1 MKAKVY
7 WTQERFPGRI
17 ALVPRPRGG
26 DWLEDE
32 ASAWVNEGLNV
43 IVSMLEPEEVE
54 SFGLEQEKEFCQLN
68 GIDFFS
74 IPVVDRGV
82 PIMNEH
88 LFKLLRKLKMI
99 LLQGDNIG
107 IHCRQSIGR
116 APLLAALLM
125 ILLDI
130 EPKEAFAQLSLA
142 RGLEVPETLEQQKL
156 VENFYNESSV
166 VLV

>member
-1 MKAKVY
+1 MKAEVY
-7 WTQERFPGRI
+7 WTQESFPGRI

-32 ASAWVNEGLNV
+32 ASEWANEGLNV
-43 IVSMLEPEEVE
+43 IVSMLEREEVE
-54 SFGLEQEKEFCQLN
+54 SFGLEREKEFCQLN
-68 GIDFFS
+68 GIEFFS
-74 IPVVDRGV
+74 IPVADRSV
-82 PIMNEH
+82 PILSEDF
-88 LFKLLRKLKMI
+88 LKLLEKLKMM

-130 EPKEAFAQLSLA
+130 EPKEAFRQLSLA
-142 RGLEVPETLEQQKL
+142 RGLEVPETLEQKNL
-156 VENFYNESSV
+156 AENFYKESSV
-166 VLV
+166 VLA